1 MRFQVAKS
9 RVPVGLAG
17 DTAIDSRV
25 QPETEVTR
33 VSDSEK
39 SRL

>member
-9 RVPVGLAG
+9 PVGLAG

-25 QPETEVTR
+25 QPETKVARSR

-39 SRL
+39 SRM